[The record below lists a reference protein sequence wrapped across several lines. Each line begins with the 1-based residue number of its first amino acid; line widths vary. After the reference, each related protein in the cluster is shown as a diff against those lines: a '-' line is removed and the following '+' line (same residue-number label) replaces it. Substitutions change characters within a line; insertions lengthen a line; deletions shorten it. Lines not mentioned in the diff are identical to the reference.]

1 MGLVGFTTASCLSSS
16 CTYWNVCFIL
26 SSTSLS
32 LSPCRFCW
40 RICWV
45 FTKSACFFRSSR
57 RPIVILSLRT
67 PISIHHFASRR
78 LRGLGPALPD
88 WMGDC
93 KKSRNRKR
101 LCAFP
106 RVDTQLIELARG
118 DQARQ
123 VVSQSLSAHR
133 ERLRTPLEKP
143 RLIQGIELRQRARHE
158 PHDGGMH
165 LGRRPERTGGDREQ
179 PLEAEA
185 VLQHDRQ
192 PPVLGVSRIRDHT
205 LDYLV
210 LQHVM
215 QIPAAGY
222 SIGKLV

>member
-1 MGLVGFTTASCLSSS
+1 MNDSVNRRFLKSATPGIEYTRGMVGFTTPSCLSSS

-88 WMGDC
+88 SIGDC
-93 KKSRNRKR
+93 DKSRNRKR
-101 LCAFP
+101 LCAFT

-133 ERLRTPLEKP
+133 ERLRDHLGKT

-158 PHDGGMH
+158 PHDGGLH
-165 LGRRPERTGGDREQ
+165 LGRRPE
-179 PLEAEA
+179 
-185 VLQHDRQ
+185 
-192 PPVLGVSRIRDHT
+192 
-205 LDYLV
+205 
-210 LQHVM
+210 
-215 QIPAAGY
+215 
-222 SIGKLV
+222 